1 MSGLLGGGEPGDTG
15 AAPEDLRAIV
25 AKAGRRM
32 RLRAG
37 ALAGAVAIVAGS
49 GVGYAVSTTGGSGP
63 QVVATSQGAGS
74 RSASSPSGASQVS
87 GAAAYPLP
95 EAAKFSRLFNRQANG
110 VDIRAFVV
118 SSPGIQPLLPAS
130 GAAAPSCMT
139 MSRLQAELS
148 TPVMVA
154 TAGGGGFVNQQSGA
168 AVVDVEPAIVGEAEG
183 DPVAVVVVM
192 TGPTVAKVRMS
203 FTGGATDEMTPR
215 EGWSVL
221 AAPASWFQAGSGAT
235 TTQIGTLT
243 ATDSRGRT
251 VESRTLTWPP
261 APVPVPGVVGGSGGS
276 PGSGTGGVGST
287 GSGTVS
293 SGTAVSGTAGS
304 SSGGS
309 GSGKAAPP
317 VTGYP
322 CQVPPP
328 CGTKS
333 VGPGCPVP
341 APMPAPAPSATSPYT
356 APPNSPTTTGTP
368 SGG

>member
-87 GAAAYPLP
+87 GAAAFPLP

-148 TPVMVA
+148 TPDMVA
-154 TAGGGGFVNQQSGA
+154 TVGGGGFVNQQSGA

-235 TTQIGTLT
+235 TTQLGTLT
-243 ATDSRGRT
+243 VSDSRGRT
-251 VESRTLTWPP
+251 VESRALTWPP
-261 APVPVPGVVGGSGGS
+261 APVPVPGVVPGSGGS
-276 PGSGTGGVGST
+276 PGSGTGTGGAGSA

-293 SGTAVSGTAGS
+293 SGTAVSGTTGS
-304 SSGGS
+304 SSGSS
-309 GSGKAAPP
+309 GSFKAAPP
-317 VTGYP
+317 VATYP
-322 CQVPPP
+322 CQAPPP
-328 CGTKS
+328 CAGYPN
-333 VGPGCPVP
+333 GALC
-341 APMPAPAPSATSPYT
+341 PAPATMPAMTTPSKPPTTSATTP
-356 APPNSPTTTGTP
+356 ATGT
-368 SGG
+368 GG